1 MAHAAACFADAFGF
15 ERTTDYFVHN
25 TVRSACIGNARPTIR
40 LVHPDVTVVIPT
52 KNRRMLLRRALGTAL
67 AQERV
72 SVEVIV
78 VDDGSED
85 NTANDVRHCEDLDVR
100 LIRHETS
107 RGLPAARNAG
117 IALAR
122 APWVAF
128 LDDDDLWAPDKLVS
142 QLELANQTRDDGST
156 PAWVCSSC
164 VQVDETDRIMGW
176 ASAGDREIDAARLLV
191 DGVVPGGGS
200 GVLARVDD
208 LRRAGLF
215 DENARLYED
224 WDMWIRLSLLS
235 GGAPSVD
242 RPLVAYRVWTSMSSK
257 VVDLEG
263 AWRNVTDRYAHE
275 ATRLG
280 VTTDPLA
287 MHRYRVY
294 RSLHGRQHQQAAEA
308 YRDLA
313 RTSGSR
319 KAAALAVA
327 ASKAGDPLLS
337 VLSWRNRRRVPSW
350 VRQEAQGWLDT
361 VDSETQRWFGDL
373 EPVS

>member
-1 MAHAAACFADAFGF
+1 M
-15 ERTTDYFVHN
+15 Y
-25 TVRSACIGNARPTIR
+25 
-40 LVHPDVTVVIPT
+40 PDVTVVIPT
-52 KNRRMLLRRALGTAL
+52 KNRRTLFRRALGTAL
-67 AQERV
+67 GQERV
-72 SVEVIV
+72 NVEVIA

-85 NTANDVRHCEDLDVR
+85 NTADDVRQCEHLGVR

-117 IALAR
+117 IAVAS

-142 QLELANQTRDDGST
+142 QLELASRPRADGST
-156 PAWVCSSC
+156 PAWVCCSC
-164 VQVDETDRIMGW
+164 VQVDESDRIMGW
-176 ASAGDREIDAARLLV
+176 ASAGAREIDAARLLV

-200 GVLARVDD
+200 GVLARTDD

-215 DENARLYED
+215 DESAKLYED
-224 WDMWIRLSLLS
+224 WDMWIRLSLQS

-263 AWRNVTDRYAHE
+263 AWRSITDRYAHE

-287 MHRYRVY
+287 MHRYRIY
-294 RSLHGRQHQQAAEA
+294 RSLHGRQHEQAAEA

-327 ASKAGDPLLS
+327 ASRAGNPLLW
-337 VLSWRNRRRVPSW
+337 VLSWRNRRRVPPW
-350 VRQEAQGWLDT
+350 VRQEAQGWLDN
-361 VDSETQRWFGDL
+361 VDRDAQRWLGDL
-373 EPVS
+373 EPAI